1 MTRVRTTHRSFRLF
15 RFPTIPFHLLLVI
28 ALALDGL
35 TAYAETPI
43 GSVPSHAKPLS
54 GPAVVAKVRPSVV
67 TILTRGVPTTP
78 TQAQSGSGSGV
89 GGVLRHY
96 YPVGQHQIYNLGDF
110 WHSLRP
116 SGDQPTLQLT
126 VQRRNAQSTISL
138 QNPSVPKAVP

>member
-1 MTRVRTTHRSFRLF
+1 MTSARTTHRSFRLF
-15 RFPTIPFHLLLVI
+15 RFPTIPFHLLFVI
-28 ALALDGL
+28 ALAHDGL

-43 GSVPSHAKPLS
+43 GSV
-54 GPAVVAKVRPSVV
+54 PAVVAKVRPSVV

-78 TQAQSGSGSGV
+78 LQAQSGSGSGV

-96 YPVGQHQIYNLGDF
+96 YPVGQQQTYNLGDF

-138 QNPSVPKAVP
+138 QNPSLPKAVP